1 MTTGAVERALGERPN
16 RRGSELLSL
25 PEDQWFDRK
34 SSRVG
39 ARELAD
45 TLVALANAEGGTV
58 IVGLRNSEVEGIAA
72 AGPAKLAGWQQ
83 AAIDFTV
90 PTVPHKSRLV
100 ECRNTRGERDRLFV
114 VEVEVSEQVH
124 TNRKDEVYLRV
135 GDENRRLTYSQRQEL
150 LYDKGQVAYEV
161 TPVAGA
167 GVGDLNRSL
176 LDNYAERLEHPD
188 PERLL
193 DARGLLTR
201 SGELTVAA
209 VLLFGA
215 NPQRRLPQAS
225 VRVLRFGGTERGTG
239 ARQQLLSDVRIE
251 GPIPLLLDAARQ
263 AISNAL
269 PARRALAGGD
279 RFERIPLIPTEA
291 WLEGLVN
298 AVIHRSYSIGGD
310 HIRVEIFDDRVE
322 IESPGRFPGVVD
334 MRDPLEISR
343 FARNPRVAR
352 VCADLRLA
360 QELGEGIRR
369 IFEEMRLAGLADP
382 GYAQTAGSVRLTLS
396 SVIVDRALEERLPRA
411 ARAVLRLIREAGRL
425 STGEAVEATGSSR
438 PVVLRQ
444 LQALEREGLIEWV
457 GKSKKDPRAYWKLR
471 VD

>member
-1 MTTGAVERALGERPN
+1 MATGAVERAFGEHSD
-16 RRGSELLSL
+16 RRGSELLGL

-58 IVGLRNSEVEGIAA
+58 VVGLWNGKVEGITA
-72 AGPAKLAGWQQ
+72 AGPAKLAKWQQ

-90 PTVPHKSRLV
+90 PMVPHKSRLV
-100 ECRNTRGERDRLFV
+100 KCRNARGERDRLFV

-124 TNRKDEVYLRV
+124 TNRRDEVYLRV
-135 GDENRRLTYSQRQEL
+135 GDANRRLNYSQRQEL
-150 LYDKGQVAYEV
+150 IYDKGQASYEV
-161 TPVAGA
+161 TPVSGA
-167 GVGDLNRSL
+167 GVDDLNRVL
-176 LDNYAERLEHPD
+176 LKNYANALEHPD

-193 DARGLLTR
+193 DARGLLAR

-209 VLLFGA
+209 VLLFGTH
-215 NPQRRLPQAS
+215 PQRWFPEAS
-225 VRVLRFGGTERGTG
+225 VRVLRFGGTERGAG

-251 GPIPLLLDAARQ
+251 GPIPLLLGEARQ
-263 AISNAL
+263 AISDTL

-279 RFERIPLIPTEA
+279 RFERIPLIPTDA

-334 MRDPLEISR
+334 MRDPLQISR

-382 GYAQTAGSVRLTLS
+382 GYTQTAGSVRLTLS
-396 SVIVDRALEERLPRA
+396 SVVVDRALEERLPRA
-411 ARAVLRLIREAGRL
+411 ARGVLRLIREAGRL

-444 LQALEREGLIEWV
+444 LQALEREGLVEWV

>member
-1 MTTGAVERALGERPN
+1 MTTGAVERALGLGPEGRA
-16 RRGSELLSL
+16 SELLGL
-25 PEDQWFDRK
+25 AEDQWFDRK
-34 SSRVG
+34 SARVG
-39 ARELAD
+39 ARDLAD
-45 TLVALANAEGGTV
+45 TLLAFANAEGGTV
-58 IVGLRNSEVEGIAA
+58 VVGLWNGEVEGIDA
-72 AGPAKLAGWQQ
+72 AGPAMLARWQQ
-83 AAIDFTV
+83 AAIDFTA
-90 PTVPHKSRLV
+90 PPVPHKAQLV
-100 ECRNTRGERDRLFV
+100 ECRNSRGERDRLFV
-114 VEVEVSEQVH
+114 VQVEVSEQVH

-135 GDENRRLTYSQRQEL
+135 GDENRRLTYAQRQEL
-150 LYDKGQVAYEV
+150 LYDKGQAAYEV

-167 GVGDLNRSL
+167 GLDDLNREL
-176 LDNYAERLEHPD
+176 LGNYAGALEHPD

-215 NPQRRLPQAS
+215 NPQRWLPGAS
-225 VRVLRFGGTERGTG
+225 VRVLRFGGSERGSG

-251 GPIPLLLDAARQ
+251 GPIPLLLGEARR
-263 AISNAL
+263 AIVDTL
-269 PARRALAGGD
+269 PARRALAAGD

-334 MRDPLEISR
+334 LRDPLQISR

-369 IFEEMRLAGLADP
+369 MFDEMRLAGLADP
-382 GYAQTAGSVRLTLS
+382 GYVQTAGSVRLTLS
-396 SVIVDRALEERLPRA
+396 SAVVDRALEERLPRA
-411 ARAVLRLIREAGRL
+411 ARGILRLIREAGRL
-425 STGEAVEATGSSR
+425 STGEAAEATGSSR
-438 PVVLRQ
+438 PAVLRQ
-444 LQALEREGLIEWV
+444 LRSLEREGLIEWV
-457 GKSKKDPRAYWKLR
+457 GKSKNDPRAYWKLR

>member
-1 MTTGAVERALGERPN
+1 MTTGAVERALEGHPD
-16 RRGSELLSL
+16 RRGIELLELS
-25 PEDQWFDRK
+25 EDQWFDRK
-34 SSRVG
+34 SARVE
-39 ARELAD
+39 ARDLAD
-45 TLVALANAEGGTV
+45 TLIAFANAEGGTV
-58 IVGLRNSEVEGIAA
+58 VVGLWKGAVQGIAA
-72 AGPAKLAGWQQ
+72 AGPAKLSSWQQ

-90 PTVPHKSRLV
+90 PQVPHEARLV
-100 ECRNTRGERDRLFV
+100 ECRNSRGERDRLLV
-114 VEVEVSEQVH
+114 IDVEVSEQVH
-124 TNRKDEVYLRV
+124 VNRKDEVYLRV
-135 GDENRRLTYSQRQEL
+135 GDESRRLTYSQRQEL
-150 LYDKGQVAYEV
+150 LYDKGQASYEV

-167 GVGDLNRSL
+167 GVDDLNGWL
-176 LDNYAERLEHPD
+176 LGNYADTLEHPD
-188 PERLL
+188 PQRLL

-209 VLLFGA
+209 VLLFGT
-215 NPQRRLPQAS
+215 NPQRWLPEAS

-239 ARQQLLSDVRIE
+239 ARQQLLSDERIE
-251 GPIPLLLDAARQ
+251 GPIPLLLGEARQ
-263 AISNAL
+263 AISDTL
-269 PARRALAGGD
+269 PARRALVGGG

-334 MRDPLEISR
+334 MRDPLELSR

-382 GYAQTAGSVRLTLS
+382 GYTQTAGSVRLTLS
-396 SVIVDRALEERLPRA
+396 SAVVDRALEERLPRA
-411 ARAVLRLIREAGRL
+411 ARGVLRVIREAGRL
-425 STGEAVEATGSSR
+425 STGDAVEATGSSR

>member
-1 MTTGAVERALGERPN
+1 MATGAVERALGEHPN
-16 RRGSELLSL
+16 HRGSELLGL

-58 IVGLRNSEVEGIAA
+58 IVGLWNSEVEGIAA

-90 PTVPHKSRLV
+90 PTVPHKPRLV

-188 PERLL
+188 SERLL

-209 VLLFGA
+209 VLLFGV
-215 NPQRRLPQAS
+215 NPQRWLPQAS
-225 VRVLRFGGTERGTG
+225 VRLLRFGGTERGTG

-251 GPIPLLLDAARQ
+251 GPIPLLLGEARQ
-263 AISNAL
+263 AISDTL

-322 IESPGRFPGVVD
+322 IESPGRFPGVVG

-396 SVIVDRALEERLPRA
+396 SVVVDRALEERLPRA

-425 STGEAVEATGSSR
+425 STGEAVEATSSSR

-444 LQALEREGLIEWV
+444 LQALEREGLVEWV
-457 GKSKKDPRAYWKLR
+457 GKSKKDPRAYWRLR

>member
-1 MTTGAVERALGERPN
+1 MVTGAVDRALSEQSG
-16 RRGSELLSL
+16 RRGSELLGL

-34 SSRVG
+34 SARIG

-45 TLVALANAEGGTV
+45 TLIAFANAEGGAV
-58 IVGLRNSEVEGIAA
+58 VVGLSNGEVEGIDA

-90 PTVPHKSRLV
+90 PPVPHKARLV
-100 ECRNTRGERDRLFV
+100 ECCNSRGERDRLFV
-114 VEVEVSEQVH
+114 VEVSVSDQVH
-124 TNRKDEVYLRV
+124 TNRKDDVYLRV

-150 LYDKGQVAYEV
+150 LYDKGQASYEA

-167 GVGDLNRSL
+167 GMEDLEGGL
-176 LDNYAERLEHPD
+176 LADYADALGHPD

-193 DARGLLTR
+193 DACGLLTR
-201 SGELTVAA
+201 AGEITVAA

-215 NPQRRLPQAS
+215 NPQRWLPAAC

-239 ARQQLLSDVRIE
+239 ARQRLLSDVRVE
-251 GPIPLLLDAARQ
+251 GPILRLIGEARQ
-263 AISNAL
+263 AVSDVL
-269 PARRALAGGD
+269 PTRRALGGGD

-310 HIRVEIFDDRVE
+310 HIRVEVFDDRVE

-334 MRDPLEISR
+334 MRDPLLIPR

-382 GYAQTAGSVRLTLS
+382 GYTQTAGSARLTLS
-396 SVIVDRALEERLPRA
+396 SVAVDRALEERLPRS
-411 ARAVLRLIREAGRL
+411 ARGVLRLIREAGRL

-457 GKSKKDPRAYWKLR
+457 GKSKKDPRAYWRLAAG
-471 VD
+471 

>member
-1 MTTGAVERALGERPN
+1 MTTGAVERALGGRYDRLGN
-16 RRGSELLSL
+16 ELLGL

-34 SSRVG
+34 SARVG
-39 ARELAD
+39 ARDLAD
-45 TLVALANAEGGTV
+45 TLIAFANAEGGTV
-58 IVGLRNSEVEGIAA
+58 VVGLWNGVVEGIDAE
-72 AGPAKLAGWQQ
+72 GPTKLSGWQQ
-83 AAIDFTV
+83 AAIDFSV
-90 PTVPHKSRLV
+90 PPVPHKVRLV
-100 ECRNTRGERDRLFV
+100 GCRNAKGGRDRLLV

-150 LYDKGQVAYEV
+150 LYDKGQASYEV

-167 GVGDLNRSL
+167 GMGDLNRGL
-176 LDNYAERLEHPD
+176 LDNYANALGHPD

-201 SGELTVAA
+201 SGELTVAG
-209 VLLFGA
+209 VMLFGA
-215 NPQRRLPQAS
+215 NPQRWLPEAS
-225 VRVLRFGGTERGTG
+225 VRVLRFRGTGRGTG
-239 ARQQLLSDVRIE
+239 ARQQLLSDSRVE
-251 GPIPLLLDAARQ
+251 GPIPLLLGEARQ
-263 AISNAL
+263 AISEAL
-269 PARRALAGGD
+269 PARRALGEAE
-279 RFERIPLIPTEA
+279 RFERIPLIPTDA

-334 MRDPLEISR
+334 MRDPLQISR

-352 VCADLRLA
+352 VCADLRLG

-369 IFEEMRLAGLADP
+369 IFEEMRFAGLADP
-382 GYAQTAGSVRLTLS
+382 GYTQTAGSVRLTLS
-396 SVIVDRALEERLPRA
+396 SAVVDRALEERLPWA
-411 ARAVLRLIREAGRL
+411 ARRVLRLIREAGRL

-438 PVVLRQ
+438 PAVLRQ
-444 LQALEREGLIEWV
+444 LKALEREGLVEWV
-457 GKSKKDPRAYWKLR
+457 GKSKKDPRAYWRLR

>member
-1 MTTGAVERALGERPN
+1 MVRPQERP
-16 RRGSELLSL
+16 RRCAGTCRHSDRTRQRGGWNGHRRTLGRQSRGHVASAGS
-25 PEDQWFDRK
+25 
-34 SSRVG
+34 
-39 ARELAD
+39 
-45 TLVALANAEGGTV
+45 
-58 IVGLRNSEVEGIAA
+58 
-72 AGPAKLAGWQQ
+72 AKLAKWQQ

-90 PTVPHKSRLV
+90 PTVPHKVRRV
-100 ECRNTRGERDRLFV
+100 GCRNARGNRDHLLV
-114 VEVEVSEQVH
+114 VEVGVSEQVH
-124 TNRKDEVYLRV
+124 VNRKDEIYLRV
-135 GDENRRLTYSQRQEL
+135 GDENRRLNYSQWQEL
-150 LYDKGQVAYEV
+150 LYDKGQASYEV
-161 TPVAGA
+161 TPVVGA
-167 GVGDLNRSL
+167 RVDDLNHSIL
-176 LDNYAERLEHPD
+176 GSYANALEHPD
-188 PERLL
+188 AERLL

-209 VLLFGA
+209 VLLFGT
-215 NPQRRLPQAS
+215 NPQRWLPEAS

-251 GPIPLLLDAARQ
+251 GPIPLLLGEARQ
-263 AISNAL
+263 VISDTL
-269 PARRALAGGD
+269 PARRALVGGD
-279 RFERIPLIPTEA
+279 RFERIPLIPTAA

-310 HIRVEIFDDRVE
+310 HIRVEIFDDRIE

-334 MRDPLEISR
+334 MRDPLQISR

-369 IFEEMRLAGLADP
+369 IFEEMRLAGLTDP
-382 GYAQTAGSVRLTLS
+382 GYSQTAGSVRLTLS
-396 SVIVDRALEERLPRA
+396 SVVVDRALEERLPRA
-411 ARAVLRLIREAGRL
+411 ARGVLRLIREAGRL
-425 STGEAVEATGSSR
+425 STGEAVEAIGSSR